1 MAMTTTYRC
10 VCSAAPVLRAVSLA
24 PGLHATSCDDCHG
37 HWLAMDD
44 YRRWVARGPAPLDAD
59 AADLPALR
67 PDAAVPDKAR
77 ACPACQRFME
87 RLRVGRSPDFRL
99 DRCSACQHIWLDAGE
114 WAALAEAGLATQ
126 LGEILSDGWQ
136 RQLRDAE
143 AQARRE
149 ADLRE
154 RHGDA
159 CIDEIA
165 RIRAWLATQP
175 QRETLL
181 ALLRSGW

>member
-1 MAMTTTYRC
+1 MATTYRC
-10 VCSAAPVLRAVSLA
+10 VCSAAAILRPQALA
-24 PGLHATSCDDCHG
+24 PGLGADTCGDCHG
-37 HWLAMDD
+37 NLLSMGD
-44 YRRWVARGPAPLDAD
+44 YRRWVAEQPEPVMAD
-59 AADLPALR
+59 DADLPVLR
-67 PDAAVPDKAR
+67 PAPASEDKAR
-77 ACPACQRFME
+77 ACPSCQRWME

-99 DRCSACQHIWLDAGE
+99 DRCSACQRVWLDDGE
-114 WAALAEAGLATQ
+114 WAALAEAGLATR

-136 RQLRDAE
+136 RQLRDAD

-149 ADLRE
+149 AELRA

-159 CIDEIA
+159 CIDELA
-165 RIRAWLATQP
+165 RVRAWLATQP